1 MADLEQI
8 KQNVLSSDFDSDIYA
23 NMWRTNHFR
32 GRDNQQAQDHNNAM
46 LDFYYNQQDKLFQ
59 IMMKE
64 QEQAYNS
71 PSAQKQRFLEAG
83 INPYLAM
90 YGGASNTTG
99 TPSTVTSSHSPSSG
113 GAYAAADAERMQS
126 ITGGLGQLN
135 DSVSSYFKNLVMSE
149 QAKQEQFKTLT
160 QAQRYGAELRGQIA
174 DYENKESLTENQKQD
189 LRRLKNENDVYE
201 ANKPALYQRENLT
214 NNVLNEQA
222 YQLRSQG
229 IYADAQTKT
238 ENLMRDINA
247 EIARKGL
254 KVSDAQILNLRASA
268 SNFYQT
274 AANLRQEYDYMQNHG
289 LYWREQTSMNE
300 NRIMYE
306 NYTRLRDTYYDFVK
320 QCESS
325 RILSGHQ
332 ANIARVQLKHMS
344 EELQYNLNY
353 RYGKGPGTFSSPF
366 LSGVN
371 YMTTQFGQ
379 IFGGN
384 GFAAAAFLK

>member
-8 KQNVLSSDFDSDIYA
+8 KQNILSSDFDSDVYA

-113 GAYAAADAERMQS
+113 GAYAAADAARMQS

-160 QAQRYGAELRGQIA
+160 QAQRYGAELRNQIA
-174 DYENKESLTENQKQD
+174 GYENKESLTENQKED
-189 LRRLKNENDVYE
+189 LRRLKNENEVYE
-201 ANKPALYQRENLT
+201 ANKPALYQRENLA
-214 NNVLNEQA
+214 NNVLVEQA

-229 IYADAQTKT
+229 SYADAQTKT

-247 EIARKGL
+247 EVARKGL

-268 SNFYQT
+268 LQFYRN
-274 AANLRQEYDYMQNHG
+274 AANLRQEFEYMQSHG
-289 LYWREQTSMNE
+289 LYWREQNSINE
-300 NRIMYE
+300 NRIMVE
-306 NYTRLRDTYYDFVK
+306 NYKRLRDTYTDFVK
-320 QCESS
+320 QCEAS
-325 RILSGHQ
+325 RILTHNQ
-332 ANIARVQLKHMS
+332 AYEAYYQVEALKDNIMYLRNQK
-344 EELQYNLNY
+344 
-353 RYGKGPGTFSSPF
+353 YGTGPGVFSQVI
-366 LSGVN
+366 SGLNSVSGMIGN
-371 YMTTQFGQ
+371 

-384 GFAAAAFLK
+384 MFSTYASGYR

>member
-8 KQNVLSSDFDSDIYA
+8 KQNILSSDFDSDVYA

-113 GAYAAADAERMQS
+113 GAYAAADAARMQS

-174 DYENKESLTENQKQD
+174 DYENKESLTDNQKED

-229 IYADAQTKT
+229 IYADAQTRT
-238 ENLMRDINA
+238 ENLMRDLNA

-289 LYWREQTSMNE
+289 LYWREQTSKNE

-325 RILSGHQ
+325 RILSGYQ

-353 RYGKGPGTFSSPF
+353 RYGKGPGIFASPF

-371 YMTTQFGQ
+371 YMTSQFGQ